1 MIDKK
6 STADY
11 IGLTLIILTS
21 FIPVSKNCP

>member
-11 IGLTLIILTS
+11 IGLALIILTS